1 MLLFNLLGTTHAT
14 SLVLGTSM
22 CDDLACASKHTGLK
36 VLASLILISCVGS
49 REASKTCRAVYLED
63 QVRNHWFKSTKIF
76 PCTGNIVE
84 QYRPL
89 PRMLLHTAG
98 QSAQSKWLIP

>member
-49 REASKTCRAVYLED
+49 REASKTCRAVCPEEQGLVF
-63 QVRNHWFKSTKIF
+63 QKLLFFCRNAVF
-76 PCTGNIVE
+76 
-84 QYRPL
+84 R
-89 PRMLLHTAG
+89 
-98 QSAQSKWLIP
+98 